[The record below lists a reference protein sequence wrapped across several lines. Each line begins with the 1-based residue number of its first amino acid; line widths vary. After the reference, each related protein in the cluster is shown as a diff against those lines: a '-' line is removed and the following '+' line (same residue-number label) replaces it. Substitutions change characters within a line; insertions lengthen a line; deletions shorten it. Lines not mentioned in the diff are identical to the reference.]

1 MNTPTEFRPCGDCTG
16 CCQGILAV
24 NVHGN
29 LAQGRRPCY
38 FLVDNKCTI
47 YNERPS
53 VCRNYQCAWSQGIL
67 DEDMRPDKC
76 GIMVSVADAEDGS
89 QYLKVVE
96 LWPNVPYE
104 TYEKLNKC
112 AKALNTV
119 WVGIKYDEI

>member
-47 YNERPS
+47 YNERPN
-53 VCRNYQCAWSQGIL
+53 VCRKYQCAWSQGIL

-89 QYLKVVE
+89 QYLRVVE

-104 TYEKLNKC
+104 TYQKLNEC